1 VEVFDERCPY
11 ALHRY
16 SVVCEAFVAIVKGY
30 ALDGASAAG
39 QVSSSLFIGMIIR
52 AGARSAIG
60 GTLIASQGCPSSS
73 IGMCVGLWVV
83 ALNVLFTL
91 LLSSLWI
98 KLNHHILALVGSRVP
113 PKIMLSVVSCRVTL
127 ALMKVT
133 VHPTLQNLPTLTRLL
148 VNVGIIWPVFVPE
161 GNCSISSVSIAEDCN
176 SCPDV
181 VMMILVSAV
190 LLMLV
195 IGATSMK
202 KWPLTPVSATAVQE
216 GGKRKI

>member
-1 VEVFDERCPY
+1 VELFDERCPY

-16 SVVCEAFVAIVKGY
+16 SVVCKAFVAIVEGY
-30 ALDGASAAG
+30 AVDGAPAAG
-39 QVSSSLFIGMIIR
+39 RVSSSLFIGMIIR

-91 LLSSLWI
+91 FLFSLWI
-98 KLNHHILALVGSRVP
+98 KLNHHILALAGSRVP
-113 PKIMLSVVSCRVTL
+113 LNIRLSAVSCRVTL

-133 VHPTLQNLPTLTRLL
+133 VHPTLQNWPTLTRLL

-176 SCPDV
+176 SCPDA

-216 GGKRKI
+216 GGKRKF